1 MILLTTHF
9 MDEAELLSDRVAVM
23 KEGILQCSGS
33 PMFLKHRFG
42 LGYRLTV
49 VLSSESGTEGD
60 ALGRVEE
67 GTVSAFPEEG
77 AKDRLLKFL
86 SDLIPGTEIT
96 RFVGR
101 EVTFRLPKGSEILF
115 ADAFSALED
124 RRDDLGV
131 NSFGIENASLEEVFI
146 LLAES
151 DSVPAGDA
159 HPEGEVAGVDS
170 GDKGS
175 SSPEVTASSQVAT
188 PLSNAESTD
197 SEEHVPSESSALD
210 LSHSEYSHLNA
221 ARQVSL
227 LYWKRATMQ
236 RRDLKGACFLVIVP
250 VILVALVLLILM
262 VDIPFAGP
270 AIELTPNL
278 YDTSVLGGSGNTEAV
293 VGGGSSMAETTSNN
307 SILSKEFLSMQ
318 SSMDQ
323 IYRKLQFRLLE
334 EERSS
339 EEVSQY
345 LLRTYNDRGYE
356 MRFGSFV
363 IDDLIQVELSLN
375 YSEVVKSLEPVLQQ
389 MSNVIQDT
397 ESPNPGL
404 ANLTQLLEDL
414 LSGSLPGDALPA
426 NNSFL
431 NESQSFEFDISSELS
446 LLHNS
451 SSPHAV

>member
-1 MILLTTHF
+1 
-9 MDEAELLSDRVAVM
+9 
-23 KEGILQCSGS
+23 
-33 PMFLKHRFG
+33 
-42 LGYRLTV
+42 
-49 VLSSESGTEGD
+49 
-60 ALGRVEE
+60 
-67 GTVSAFPEEG
+67 
-77 AKDRLLKFL
+77 
-86 SDLIPGTEIT
+86 
-96 RFVGR
+96 
-101 EVTFRLPKGSEILF
+101 
-115 ADAFSALED
+115 
-124 RRDDLGV
+124 
-131 NSFGIENASLEEVFI
+131 
-146 LLAES
+146 
-151 DSVPAGDA
+151 
-159 HPEGEVAGVDS
+159 
-170 GDKGS
+170 
-175 SSPEVTASSQVAT
+175 
-188 PLSNAESTD
+188 
-197 SEEHVPSESSALD
+197 
-210 LSHSEYSHLNA
+210 
-221 ARQVSL
+221 
-227 LYWKRATMQ
+227 
-236 RRDLKGACFLVIVP
+236 
-250 VILVALVLLILM
+250 
-262 VDIPFAGP
+262 
-270 AIELTPNL
+270 
-278 YDTSVLGGSGNTEAV
+278 
-293 VGGGSSMAETTSNN
+293 
-307 SILSKEFLSMQ
+307 MQ